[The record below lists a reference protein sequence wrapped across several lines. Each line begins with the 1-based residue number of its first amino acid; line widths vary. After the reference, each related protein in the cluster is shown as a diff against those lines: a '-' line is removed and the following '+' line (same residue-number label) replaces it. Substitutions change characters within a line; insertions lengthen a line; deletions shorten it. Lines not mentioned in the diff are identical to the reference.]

1 MIGLRTNPPLF
12 STKSTKTATATATNV
27 TDTDIANVIV
37 LHYTIIAHESS
48 ICDVTNYPILFQN

>member
-27 TDTDIANVIV
+27 TDTDIAIVIV
-37 LHYTIIAHESS
+37 LHYIIAHESS